1 MQRAR
6 VTPEFIP
13 HDQFHKGKWL
23 QSVRRPGWYYFME
36 KENENVI
43 TNEQFLESVDG
54 PLKELVSFL
63 HRRGVRTTPSC
74 AGHHK
79 SEGNFEAIYDQLMQ
93 DKKDIRN
100 GGLEL
105 KDVET
110 GERYVYS
117 EKNYT
122 LPWSRE
128 NFIGGVLGYQAG
140 GVIGIRA
147 AGREKEKLLQ
157 IRLPGVEVKE
167 KDSIVFIFTGAD
179 PAESIAEK
187 WRKITLEVKAVFGKE
202 KKLRFS
208 HPPAASPANRSYR
221 AASPSRRSPQ
231 RSAPRRKSTTRK

>member
-13 HDQFHKGKWL
+13 HDQFHKGIWL
-23 QSVRRPGWYYFME
+23 QSVKRPGWYYFME
-36 KENENVI
+36 KENENII
-43 TNEQFLESVDG
+43 TNEQFLQSVDG

-63 HRRGVRTTPSC
+63 HQRGIRTTPSC

-93 DKKDIRN
+93 DTKDIRN

-128 NFIGGVLGYQAG
+128 SFIAGVLDYQAG
-140 GVIGIRA
+140 GVIGIRV

-157 IRLPGVEVKE
+157 LRLPGVEVKE
-167 KDSIVFIFTGAD
+167 KDSIVFIFTGED
-179 PAESIAEK
+179 PAENIAEK
-187 WRKITLEVKAVFGKE
+187 WRKITLEVKTIFEE

-208 HPPAASPANRSYR
+208 HPPAASPENRSYR

-231 RSAPRRKSTTRK
+231 RSAPRRKSTTLK